1 MGGFTTAACRRADAW
16 LAAIDYSI
24 AQAWASFTFAG
35 RFLRRAVKVDRNR
48 YLESL
53 VQDVRVS
60 DLARPKTAL
69 PTNVSVKAFPKAQA
83 ARRSSYIALPA
94 VKLADGV
101 LAASAEQRA
110 QRWRDHFADQES
122 GVAVSAAEYT
132 SRLVAVDARRAATPQ
147 VRFDPSLLPDL
158 LSLEE
163 DILGLRRPRRY
174 YR

>member
-1 MGGFTTAACRRADAW
+1 MCVW
-16 LAAIDYSI
+16 
-24 AQAWASFTFAG
+24 
-35 RFLRRAVKVDRNR
+35 
-48 YLESL
+48 
-53 VQDVRVS
+53 
-60 DLARPKTAL
+60 
-69 PTNVSVKAFPKAQA
+69 
-83 ARRSSYIALPA
+83 
-94 VKLADGV
+94 
-101 LAASAEQRA
+101 QRLLS
-110 QRWRDHFADQES
+110 RGTKMEGPFADQES